1 MEKISEFDHKAA
13 GWDSNP
19 MHIERSKAVAFHI
32 EKHISLNRDMKVLE
46 YGAGTGSTSIFLS
59 ERVKD
64 IVMMDSSPEM
74 VRMMNEKIEK
84 SGLTNLKALQFDLEK
99 DNYDGRFDLIFTQMV
114 LHHVKDAGSVLA
126 RFAAMLSPCGHIAI
140 ADLYPEDGSFH
151 GAGFNG
157 HNGFDPGELAETL
170 RKLGFMNV
178 FHNTCFTIQK
188 DIPGKCIHDY
198 DIFLLTAR
206 LG

>member
-19 MHIERSKAVAFHI
+19 MHIERSKAVASHI
-32 EKHISLNRDMKVLE
+32 ERHVTLHRNMTVLE

-59 ERVKD
+59 GRVRD
-64 IVMMDSSPEM
+64 IVMMDSSSEM
-74 VRMMNEKIEK
+74 VKMMNEKIEK
-84 SGLTNLKALQFDLEK
+84 AGLTNLKALQFDLEK
-99 DNYDGRFDLIFTQMV
+99 EDYNGRFDLIFTQMV
-114 LHHVKDAGSVLA
+114 LHHVKDAESVLT
-126 RFAAMLSPCGHIAI
+126 RFAAMLNPCGHIAI

-157 HNGFDPGELAETL
+157 HNGFDPGELAGTL
-170 RKLGFMNV
+170 RKLGFINV
-178 FHNTCFTIQK
+178 FHNTCFTIRK
-188 DIPGKCIHDY
+188 DIPGKGMQDY
-198 DIFLLTAR
+198 DIFILTAR